1 MFSLA
6 RGGGAT
12 RALDGW
18 CHRASMFAII
28 VSKQF
33 FFYKQRLR
41 QAALFARHPLL
52 PRRRRK
58 ALSRFVPR
66 NGVDGPIDGV

>member
-12 RALDGW
+12 RALEGW
-18 CHRASMFAII
+18 CPREHVRDYCFETI
-28 VSKQF
+28 